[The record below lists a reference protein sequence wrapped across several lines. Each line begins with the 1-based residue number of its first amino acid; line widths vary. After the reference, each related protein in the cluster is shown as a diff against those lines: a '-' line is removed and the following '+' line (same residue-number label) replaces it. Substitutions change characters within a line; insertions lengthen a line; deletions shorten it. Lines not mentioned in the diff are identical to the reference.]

1 MAQKK
6 NFLNW
11 VGFTEEESSNLPSS
25 VDRIRELEAQLAD
38 LKSRRDITGL
48 TKEEFEILAT
58 ETAMSM
64 IKSAQARESKA
75 QLAATRLV
83 SETARATKE
92 ELEAADAKARTI
104 LSGAET
110 RGRKYIQAAESEA
123 EEKIALAESEAES
136 LMESKK
142 REISALASA
151 ARREGERIITEATT
165 EVTGYRQWLSGVISE
180 AERLYRIQ
188 KQSLDAAESAIQQS
202 RNRLDGAFQRLE
214 DLQKSVLDN
223 LNADDTL
230 INPGPLKVASQRTR
244 PALAAPK
251 KTVKKAAKK
260 APAKK
265 SAAKKSAKRQIALR
279 YLIKRYFV
287 GVNHP

>member
-1 MAQKK
+1 MMAQKK

-11 VGFTEEESSNLPSS
+11 VGFTEEESTSLPSS

-123 EEKIALAESEAES
+123 EEKIALAESEAEA

-251 KTVKKAAKK
+251 KTAKKAAKK

-265 SAAKKSAKRQIALR
+265 SAAKKSAKR
-279 YLIKRYFV
+279 
-287 GVNHP
+287 

>member
-1 MAQKK
+1 MAKKK

-11 VGFTEEESSNLPSS
+11 VGFTEEESTNLPSS
-25 VDRIRELEAQLAD
+25 VDRIRELEAQIAD

-75 QLAATRLV
+75 QAAATRLV
-83 SETARATKE
+83 AETTRATKE

-123 EEKIALAESEAES
+123 EEKIALAESEAEA
-136 LMESKK
+136 LIESKK
-142 REISALASA
+142 REISAIATA
-151 ARREGERIITEATT
+151 ARREGERIITDATT

-214 DLQKSVLDN
+214 ELQKTVLEN

-244 PALAAPK
+244 PALDAPK
-251 KTVKKAAKK
+251 KTAKKAAKK

-265 SAAKKSAKRQIALR
+265 SAAKKSAKRQTSHR
-279 YLIKRYFV
+279 Y
-287 GVNHP
+287 

>member
-6 NFLNW
+6 SFLNW
-11 VGFTEEESSNLPSS
+11 VGFTEEESSSLPSS

-123 EEKIALAESEAES
+123 EEKIALAESEAEA

-251 KTVKKAAKK
+251 KSPKKAAKK

>member
-1 MAQKK
+1 MAEKK
-6 NFLNW
+6 SFLNW
-11 VGFTEEESSNLPSS
+11 VGFTGEDESSNQPSS
-25 VDRIRELEAQLAD
+25 VDRIRELEAQIAD

-75 QLAATRLV
+75 QAAASRLV
-83 SETARATKE
+83 AETTRATKE
-92 ELEAADAKARTI
+92 ELEAADAKARSI

-110 RGRKYIQAAESEA
+110 RGRKYIQTAEAEA
-123 EEKIALAESEAES
+123 EEKIAIAEADAEA
-136 LMESKK
+136 LLESKK
-142 REISALASA
+142 REIASLASA
-151 ARREGERIITEATT
+151 ARREGERIVAEATT
-165 EVTGYRQWLSGVISE
+165 EVSGYRQWLAGVISE

-214 DLQKSVLDN
+214 ELQKSVIEN

-230 INPGPLKVASQRTR
+230 INPGPLKVSSQRTR
-244 PALAAPK
+244 PALSAPTK
-251 KTVKKAAKK
+251 SVKKSAKTAKK

-265 SAAKKSAKRQIALR
+265 SAAKKTAKR
-279 YLIKRYFV
+279 
-287 GVNHP
+287 

>member
-1 MAQKK
+1 MAEKK
-6 NFLNW
+6 SFLNW
-11 VGFTEEESSNLPSS
+11 VGFTGEDESSNIPSS
-25 VDRIRELEAQLAD
+25 VDRIRELEAQIAD

-75 QLAATRLV
+75 QAAASRLIAE
-83 SETARATKE
+83 SSRATKE
-92 ELEAADAKARTI
+92 ELEAADAKARQI
-104 LSGAET
+104 LSGAES
-110 RGRKYIQAAESEA
+110 RGRKYIQAAETEA
-123 EEKIALAESEAES
+123 EEKLALAESEAEA

-142 REISALASA
+142 REISTLATA
-151 ARREGERIITEATT
+151 ARREGERIISEATT
-165 EVTGYRQWLSGVISE
+165 EVSGYRQWLSGVISE

-214 DLQKSVLDN
+214 ELQKSVLDN
-223 LNADDTL
+223 LNSDDTL
-230 INPGPLKVASQRTR
+230 INPGPLKVSSHRTR
-244 PALAAPK
+244 PALDAPRK
-251 KTVKKAAKK
+251 AVKKATKK

-265 SAAKKSAKRQIALR
+265 SAPKKSSKR
-279 YLIKRYFV
+279 
-287 GVNHP
+287 